1 MHDAQKF
8 FGQVV
13 ESEDEKE
20 PEAEEDSDAEFDDVN
35 KYLHSDDEDDTKTKK
50 KSSKPVPDLNKVFKL
65 KNTAEVKYEEIHK
78 KLNMDD
84 VSMMKQLIR
93 KYGDDFSAMFRDI
106 KTNFMQ
112 YSKGQLKSKYKSYF
126 FYGHDKK

>member
-1 MHDAQKF
+1 MKTSKDGRKTMIDAQKF

-13 ESEDEKE
+13 ESDHEDKN
-20 PEAEEDSDAEFDDVN
+20 PEVEEDSDAEFDDIN
-35 KYLHSDDEDDTKTKK
+35 KYLHSDDEEESKTKK

-65 KNTAEVKYEEIHK
+65 KNTAEVKYEETHK

-93 KYGDDFSAMFRDI
+93 KYGDDYSAMFRDI

-112 YSKGQLKSKYKSYF
+112 YSKG
-126 FYGHDKK
+126 